1 MNFQVYKSLK
11 ELSQVAVEMF
21 LSELNGSSFSIV
33 VPGGTTPRYFF
44 RFLAKS
50 LVDWQKITI
59 ILSDE
64 RMVPVNHRAS
74 NYGMI
79 KKLLLEELDDDKHPQ
94 VLPEM
99 EKFRSEYFENIVH
112 ETNILL
118 KEKTPVSQVFLGLGS
133 DGHIASL
140 FPGKN
145 IPSGK
150 NKLPYFFTK
159 IDGESFRRMS
169 LSMSF
174 IQQIPELTFLVSG
187 KSKQKAL
194 KSIIDSKKSKLK
206 SPALRLI
213 NNYSGRLNI
222 LCDQESYP
230 QTVNA

>member
-1 MNFQVYKSLK
+1 LNFQVYKSLQ
-11 ELSQVAVEMF
+11 ELSQAAVEMF
-21 LSELNGSSFSIV
+21 LKEINGSSFSIV
-33 VPGGTTPRYFF
+33 VPGGTTPSYFF
-44 RFLAKS
+44 RILAKS

-64 RMVPVNHRAS
+64 RMVPVYHRAS

-79 KKLLLEELDDDKHPQ
+79 KKFFLEELDDDKHPQ

-99 EKFRSEYFENIVH
+99 EKFRSENFGNIIQ

-118 KEKTPVSQVFLGLGS
+118 KEKTPVSQAFLGLGS

-140 FPGKN
+140 FPEKN
-145 IPSGK
+145 NTSGS
-150 NKLPYFFTK
+150 NTSPYFFNK
-159 IDGESFRRMS
+159 VDGESFRRMS
-169 LSMSF
+169 LSMAF
-174 IQQIPELTFLVSG
+174 IQQIPELIFLVSG
-187 KSKQKAL
+187 KSKQEVL
-194 KSIIDSKKSKLK
+194 KSIIDSEKSMLK

-213 NNYSGRLNI
+213 KNYCGRLNI